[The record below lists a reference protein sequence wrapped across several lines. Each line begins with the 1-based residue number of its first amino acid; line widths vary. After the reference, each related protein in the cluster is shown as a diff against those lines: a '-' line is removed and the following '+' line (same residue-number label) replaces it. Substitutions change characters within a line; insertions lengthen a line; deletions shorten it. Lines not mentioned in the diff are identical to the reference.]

1 MEITKPILD
10 LDGQVKHLKDKGVRF
25 DIMDEDAAKE
35 YLLEH
40 NNYFKLTA
48 YRKNYPKHPDGKNKI
63 SILISILRI
72 WLIWQ

>member
-48 YRKNYPKHPDGKNKI
+48 YRRKY
-63 SILISILRI
+63 ILR
-72 WLIWQ
+72 